1 MDILIIGG
9 TRNMGHLL
17 VLALRQAGHVVTVLN
32 RGKTRDELPKDVERL
47 RADRTEPEQLN
58 AALTKRHF
66 DAVVDTTLYNADEA
80 RVMTELLSDRTEHY
94 IFLSSGQVYLI
105 REGLKRPFKESDYEG
120 RVMPAPK
127 PDTFA
132 HAEWRY
138 GFTKRE
144 AEDTLLHAW
153 QTNGFPVTTLRLP
166 MVNSERDHFFRLYN
180 YVLRLRDGGPILTPT
195 TPSFP
200 LRHVYG
206 GDVINAIV
214 RIAETGLGKGQAF
227 NISQDET
234 VSLDEFLGMV
244 GEIMDVKPK
253 IVRLPRATLEA
264 NGFLPDC
271 SPFSERWMSELDN
284 ELSKTALGITYTP
297 LKTYLRNI
305 VTHYLEYMPPKPPG
319 YRRRKAE
326 IMLLQFE
333 NELITET
340 SK

>member
-17 VLALRQAGHVVTVLN
+17 VHALRQAGHVVTVLN
-32 RGKTRDELPKDVERL
+32 RGKTRDELPKEIERL
-47 RADRTEPEQLN
+47 RADRTEPEQLKAVLAN
-58 AALTKRHF
+58 RHF
-66 DAVVDTTLYNADEA
+66 DAVVDTTLYNAEEA
-80 RVMTELLSDRTEHY
+80 RVVAELLRDRTGHY

-105 REGLKRPFKESDYEG
+105 REGLKRPFKESDYAG
-120 RVMPAPK
+120 RLMPAPK

-138 GFTKRE
+138 GLTKRE
-144 AEDTLLHAW
+144 AEDALQQAW
-153 QTNGFPVTTLRLP
+153 QANGFPVTTLRLP

-180 YVLRLRDGGPILTPT
+180 YVLRLRDGGPVLAPSTPNY
-195 TPSFP
+195 P

-214 RIAETGLGKGQAF
+214 RIAETGLGKGRAY

-234 VSLDEFLGMV
+234 VSLDEFLDMV
-244 GEIMDVKPK
+244 GEIMDVKPR

-264 NGFLPDC
+264 HGFLPDC

-284 ELSKTALGITYTP
+284 SLSKAELGITYTP
-297 LKTYLRNI
+297 LKTYLGNI
-305 VTHYLEYMPPKPPG
+305 VRHYLEHMPPKPPG

-333 NELITET
+333 NEPLTE
-340 SK
+340 K